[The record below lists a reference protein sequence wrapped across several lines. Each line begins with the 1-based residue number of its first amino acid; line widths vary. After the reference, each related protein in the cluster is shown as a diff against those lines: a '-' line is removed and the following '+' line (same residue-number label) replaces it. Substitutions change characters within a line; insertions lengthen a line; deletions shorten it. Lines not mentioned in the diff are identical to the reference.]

1 MGLLLL
7 HISLKLKKQKQ
18 KWKWKEKYIALTIF
32 QIFKITSAIMCIGIS
47 NCIIMAKLSKT
58 SADFYYILC
67 KLDEDDEE

>member
-1 MGLLLL
+1 
-7 HISLKLKKQKQ
+7 
-18 KWKWKEKYIALTIF
+18 
-32 QIFKITSAIMCIGIS
+32 MCIGIS